1 MCGDRYM
8 LNLILAVISSV
19 LVSVLMRL
27 STDRVRQN
35 IAMLMVNYVMCTLLA
50 ALSVGFGALLPAS
63 PALGQTLGM
72 GVIHGALYLAG
83 FVLLQRNVQKN
94 GVVLSATF
102 MKLGLLVPIAVS
114 VVAFGEQPEVL
125 QVIGFV
131 LAVAAIVLI
140 NHNKDAGA
148 VRSGGGLVLLLLC
161 GGCGDVMA
169 KVFEQLGEKTL
180 EKQFLL
186 YTFVAA
192 LVLCLA
198 LMVSKKQ
205 RPGISELL
213 FGALI
218 GIPNFFSAKFLLR
231 ALESVPAVIAY
242 PTYSVA
248 TLLIITLTGALLFRE
263 KLRRRQWVALGII
276 LLALALLNL

>member
-1 MCGDRYM
+1 MIH
-8 LNLILAVISSV
+8 LLLAITSSV

-27 STDRVRQN
+27 STDRVQKDV
-35 IAMLMVNYVMCTLLA
+35 AMLTVNYLVCALLA
-50 ALSVGFGALLPAS
+50 AASAGFGALLPAS

-72 GVIHGALYLAG
+72 GAVNGALYLAG
-83 FVLLQRNVQKN
+83 FVLLQLNVQKN

-102 MKLGLLVPIAVS
+102 MKLGLLVPMAVS
-114 VVAFGEQPEVL
+114 ILAFGEQPGAL
-125 QVIGFV
+125 QIIGFI

-140 NHNKDAGA
+140 NQNKDDGA
-148 VRSGGGLVLLLLC
+148 VRSAGGLLLLLLC

-169 KVFEQLGEKTL
+169 KVFDELGEKTL
-180 EKQFLL
+180 EQQFLF
-186 YTFVAA
+186 YTFVST
-192 LVLCLA
+192 LVLCFV
-198 LMVSKKQ
+198 LMIRKKQ
-205 RPGISELL
+205 LPGIPEVL

-248 TLLIITLTGALLFRE
+248 TLLVITLAGVLLFRE
-263 KLRRRQWVALGII
+263 KLGRRQWCALGVI
-276 LLALALLNL
+276 LLALALLNI

>member
-1 MCGDRYM
+1 MIY
-8 LNLILAVISSV
+8 LLLAIVSST
-19 LVSVLMRL
+19 LVSVIMRL

-35 IAMLMVNYVMCTLLA
+35 VAMLAMNSLMCTLLA
-50 ALSVGFGALLPAS
+50 VGYTGVGSLLPAS
-63 PALGQTLGM
+63 SALGQTLGM
-72 GVIHGALYLAG
+72 GAVHGALYLAG
-83 FVLLQRNVQKN
+83 FVLLQFNVRQN

-102 MKLGLLVPIAVS
+102 MKLGLLVPMAVS
-114 VVAFGEQPEVL
+114 ILAFGEQPEVL
-125 QVIGFV
+125 QIVGFV

-140 NHNKDAGA
+140 NQNKEGGA
-148 VRSGGGLVLLLLC
+148 VRSGGSLLLLLLC

-169 KVFEQLGEKTL
+169 KVFEELGEAAL
-180 EKQFLL
+180 EQQFLL
-186 YTFVAA
+186 YTFVSA
-192 LVLCLA
+192 LILCLA
-198 LMVSKKQ
+198 LMLCKKQ
-205 RPGISELL
+205 RPGVPEVL

-248 TLLIITLTGALLFRE
+248 TLLIITMTGVLLFRE
-263 KLRRRQWVALGII
+263 KLEKRQWCALGII

>member
-1 MCGDRYM
+1 MIY
-8 LNLILAVISSV
+8 LLLAIVSST
-19 LVSVLMRL
+19 LVSVIMRL

-35 IAMLMVNYVMCTLLA
+35 VAMLAMNYLMCTLLA
-50 ALSVGFGALLPAS
+50 VGYTGVGSLLPAS
-63 PALGQTLGM
+63 SALGQTLGM
-72 GVIHGALYLAG
+72 GAVHGALYLAG
-83 FVLLQRNVQKN
+83 FVLLQFNVRQN

-102 MKLGLLVPIAVS
+102 MKLGLLVPMAVS
-114 VVAFGEQPEVL
+114 ILAFGEQPEVL
-125 QVIGFV
+125 QIVGFV

-140 NHNKDAGA
+140 NQNKEGGA
-148 VRSGGGLVLLLLC
+148 VRSGGSLLLLLLC

-169 KVFEQLGEKTL
+169 KVFEELGEAAL
-180 EKQFLL
+180 EQQFLL
-186 YTFVAA
+186 YTFVSA
-192 LVLCLA
+192 LILCLA
-198 LMVSKKQ
+198 LMLCKKQ
-205 RPGISELL
+205 RPGVPEVL

-248 TLLIITLTGALLFRE
+248 TLLIITMTGVLLFRE
-263 KLRRRQWVALGII
+263 KLEKRQWCALGII

>member
-1 MCGDRYM
+1 MIY
-8 LNLILAVISSV
+8 LLLAIVSST
-19 LVSVLMRL
+19 LVSVIMRL

-35 IAMLMVNYVMCTLLA
+35 VAMLAMNYLMCTLLA
-50 ALSVGFGALLPAS
+50 VGSTGVGSLLPAS
-63 PALGQTLGM
+63 SALGQTLGM
-72 GVIHGALYLAG
+72 GAVHGALYLAG
-83 FVLLQRNVQKN
+83 FVLLQFNVRQN

-102 MKLGLLVPIAVS
+102 MKLGLLVPMAVS
-114 VVAFGEQPEVL
+114 ILAFGEQPEVL
-125 QVIGFV
+125 QIVGFV

-140 NHNKDAGA
+140 NQNKEGGA
-148 VRSGGGLVLLLLC
+148 VRSGGSLLLLLLC

-169 KVFEQLGEKTL
+169 KVFEELGEAAL
-180 EKQFLL
+180 EQQFLL
-186 YTFVAA
+186 YTFVSA
-192 LVLCLA
+192 LILCLA
-198 LMVSKKQ
+198 LMLCKKQ
-205 RPGISELL
+205 RPGVPEVL

-248 TLLIITLTGALLFRE
+248 TLLIITMTGVLLFRE
-263 KLRRRQWVALGII
+263 KLEKRQWCALGII

>member
-1 MCGDRYM
+1 MCGEREMGY
-8 LNLILAVISSV
+8 LLLAVLSSV

-27 STDRVRQN
+27 STDKVGRDV
-35 IAMLMVNYVMCTLLA
+35 AMLLVNYGMCTLLA
-50 ALSVGFGALLPAS
+50 SSSAGFGALLPAS

-72 GVIHGALYLAG
+72 GAVHGALYLAG
-83 FVLLQRNVQKN
+83 FVLLQMNVQKN

-114 VVAFGEQPEVL
+114 VLVFGEKPELL

-140 NHNKDAGA
+140 NRNRDGAA
-148 VRSGGGLVLLLLC
+148 VRSGAGLVLLLLC

-169 KVFEQLGEKTL
+169 KVFEEVGEKTL
-180 EKQFLL
+180 EKQFLV
-186 YTFVAA
+186 YTFAAA

-198 LMVSKKQ
+198 LMLAKKQ
-205 RPGISELL
+205 RPGTAELL

-242 PTYSVA
+242 PSYSVA
-248 TLLIITLTGALLFRE
+248 TLLIITLTGVLFFRE
-263 KLRRRQWVALGII
+263 KLRKQQWVALGII
-276 LLALALLNL
+276 LLALVLLNL

>member
-1 MCGDRYM
+1 MGY
-8 LNLILAVISSV
+8 LLLAVISSV

-27 STDRVRQN
+27 STEKVNRDV
-35 IAMLMVNYVMCTLLA
+35 AMLLVNYVVCTLLA
-50 ALSVGFGALLPAS
+50 SASAGFGALLPAS

-72 GVIHGALYLAG
+72 GAIHGALYLAG
-83 FVLLQRNVQKN
+83 FVLLQMNVQKN

-114 VVAFGEQPEVL
+114 VLAFGEQPALL

-140 NHNKDAGA
+140 NWNKDSAA
-148 VRSGGGLVLLLLC
+148 VRSGAGLVLLLLC
-161 GGCGDVMA
+161 GGGGDVMA
-169 KVFEQLGEKTL
+169 KVFEEVGEKTL
-180 EKQFLL
+180 EKQFLV
-186 YTFVAA
+186 YTFAAA
-192 LVLCLA
+192 LVLCLV
-198 LMVSKKQ
+198 LMLSKKQ
-205 RPGISELL
+205 RPGAAELL

-231 ALESVPAVIAY
+231 ALKSVPAVIAY

-248 TLLIITLTGALLFRE
+248 TLLVITLTGVLLFRE
-263 KLRRRQWVALGII
+263 KLRKQHWIALGII

>member
-1 MCGDRYM
+1 MGY
-8 LNLILAVISSV
+8 LLLAVISSV

-27 STDRVRQN
+27 STEKVNRDV
-35 IAMLMVNYVMCTLLA
+35 AMLLVNYVVCTLLA
-50 ALSVGFGALLPAS
+50 SASAGFGALLPAS

-72 GVIHGALYLAG
+72 GAIHGALYLAG
-83 FVLLQRNVQKN
+83 FVLLQMNVQKN

-114 VVAFGEQPEVL
+114 VLAFGEKPKLL
-125 QVIGFV
+125 QVIGFI

-140 NHNKDAGA
+140 NWNKDSAA
-148 VRSGGGLVLLLLC
+148 VRSGAGLVLLLLC
-161 GGCGDVMA
+161 GGGGDVMA
-169 KVFEQLGEKTL
+169 KVFEEVGEKTL
-180 EKQFLL
+180 EKQFLV
-186 YTFVAA
+186 YTFAAA
-192 LVLCLA
+192 LVLCLM
-198 LMVSKKQ
+198 LMLSKKQ
-205 RPGISELL
+205 RPGAAELL
-213 FGALI
+213 VGALI

-248 TLLIITLTGALLFRE
+248 TLLVITLTGVLLFRE
-263 KLRRRQWVALGII
+263 KLRKQQWIALGII

>member
-1 MCGDRYM
+1 MGY
-8 LNLILAVISSV
+8 LLLAVISSV

-27 STDRVRQN
+27 STEKVNRDV
-35 IAMLMVNYVMCTLLA
+35 AMLLVNYVVCTLLA
-50 ALSVGFGALLPAS
+50 SASAGFGALLPAS

-72 GVIHGALYLAG
+72 GAIHGALYLAG
-83 FVLLQRNVQKN
+83 FVLLQMNVQKN

-114 VVAFGEQPEVL
+114 VLAFGEKPKLL
-125 QVIGFV
+125 QVIGFI

-140 NHNKDAGA
+140 NWNKDSSA
-148 VRSGGGLVLLLLC
+148 VRSGAGLVMLLLC
-161 GGCGDVMA
+161 GGGGDVMA
-169 KVFEQLGEKTL
+169 KVFEEVGEKTL
-180 EKQFLL
+180 EKQFLV
-186 YTFVAA
+186 YTFAAA
-192 LVLCLA
+192 LVLCLV
-198 LMVSKKQ
+198 LMLSKKQ
-205 RPGISELL
+205 RPGAAELL

-248 TLLIITLTGALLFRE
+248 TLLVITLTGVLLFRE
-263 KLRRRQWVALGII
+263 KLRKQQWIALGII